1 MTDLDKLIE
10 AVEAGNPEWDA
21 DFMDGLIDWDM
32 NPRPAILVLN
42 AWNGSL
48 NAAKRLHD
56 ALLPG
61 WGWDL
66 CDDGEAKVFE
76 YTSSDDSAPFDDYI
90 GVCRDNPAR
99 AWLLAILRA
108 VKAKAQL

>member
-1 MTDLDKLIE
+1 MTELDKLIE
-10 AVEAGNPEWDA
+10 AVESGTIPRHDLDA
-21 DFMDGLIDWDM
+21 FIPWRGLDTQTGDSHDAY
-32 NPRPAILVLN
+32 R
-42 AWNGSL
+42 GSL
-48 NAAKRLHD
+48 DAAKRLHD

-76 YTSSDDSAPFDDYI
+76 YTFSAEEYV
-90 GVCRDNPAR
+90 GVCRDNPAT